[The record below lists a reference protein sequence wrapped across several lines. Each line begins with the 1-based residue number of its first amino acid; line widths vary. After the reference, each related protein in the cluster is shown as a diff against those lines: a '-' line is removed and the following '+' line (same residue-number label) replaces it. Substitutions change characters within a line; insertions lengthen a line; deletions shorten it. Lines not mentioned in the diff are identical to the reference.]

1 MSCWTDQ
8 WKDFVTRTSYL
19 QTLAEEKISND
30 QFWRSYGI
38 YDQALMYSGYPG
50 EILAKISSYISPG
63 ATLLDIGAGTGA
75 FAIPLSRKTAQTIA
89 VDPSEYQ
96 LQILSE
102 KARREGLT
110 NIVTIKKEWK
120 DVLPSEISSVL
131 ASSVDISDADISG
144 EHVSGADISRKHM
157 SKADNATVDY
167 SLAAYSLFDEDIE
180 HFLIKMIDATK
191 KVVFIVFR
199 ANGIDSLHEFAY
211 GPRPYADYNC
221 LYHILKDLGYQF
233 DAMLFP
239 RNYSLPI
246 DLVLQQY
253 RFCKKSHEELLGHLS
268 LESRLEE
275 RADGIWASFQAT
287 DALLYLIR

>member
-8 WKDFVTRTSYL
+8 WKDFVTRSSYL
-19 QTLAEEKISND
+19 QTLVEEEISND

-50 EILAKISSYISPG
+50 EVLSKISSFISPD

-102 KARREGLT
+102 KARQEGLT
-110 NIVTIKKEWK
+110 NIFTIKKEWK
-120 DVLPSEISSVL
+120 DVLLFEISEACVSG
-131 ASSVDISDADISG
+131 VDISDS
-144 EHVSGADISRKHM
+144 
-157 SKADNATVDY
+157 DNSAVDY

-180 HFLIKMIDATK
+180 HFLTKMIDVTEK
-191 KVVFIVFR
+191 GIFIVFR
-199 ANGIDSLHEFAY
+199 AEGVDSLNEFAF
-211 GPRPYADYNC
+211 GPRPYADYTC
-221 LYHILKDLGYQF
+221 LYHILNDLGYRF
-233 DAMLFP
+233 DVTLFP

-246 DLVLQQY
+246 DLVFKQY
-253 RFCKKSHEELLGHLS
+253 RFCKKGHEELLDHLS
-268 LESRLEE
+268 REGRLEE
-275 RADGIWASFQAT
+275 RADSKWASFRAT

>member
-8 WKDFVTRTSYL
+8 WKDFVTRSSYL

-50 EILAKISSYISPG
+50 EILAKISSFISPG
-63 ATLLDIGAGTGA
+63 ETLLDIGAGTGA
-75 FAIPLSRKTAQTIA
+75 FAIPLSRKTSRTIA

-102 KARREGLT
+102 KARREGLK

-120 DVLPSEISSVL
+120 YVLPSEISAASVSGV
-131 ASSVDISDADISG
+131 AISGGDISG
-144 EHVSGADISRKHM
+144 ERIPRSDIDIP
-157 SKADNATVDY
+157 AVDY

-180 HFLIKMIDATK
+180 QFLTKMIDVTRRG
-191 KVVFIVFR
+191 VFIVFR
-199 ANGIDSLHEFAY
+199 AEGIDPLNKFAY
-211 GPRPYADYNC
+211 GPRPFADYTC
-221 LYHILKDLGYQF
+221 LHHILNDLGYQF
-233 DAMLFP
+233 DVMLFP
-239 RNYSLPI
+239 RKYSLPMN
-246 DLVLQQY
+246 LVFQQH
-253 RFCKKSHEELLGHLS
+253 RFCKMGGEELLGYLS
-268 LESRLEE
+268 REGRLEE
-275 RADGIWASFQAT
+275 RADGKWASFQTA

>member
-19 QTLAEEKISND
+19 QTLADEKISND

-50 EILAKISSYISPG
+50 EILAKISSNISPG

-102 KARREGLT
+102 SARQEDLT

-120 DVLPSEISSVL
+120 DVLPSEISAACV
-131 ASSVDISDADISG
+131 SG
-144 EHVSGADISRKHM
+144 HVSKD
-157 SKADNATVDY
+157 DNSAVDY

-180 HFLIKMIDATK
+180 HFLTKMIDATK
-191 KVVFIVFR
+191 KGVFIVFR
-199 ANGIDSLHEFAY
+199 AKGIDSLNEFAY
-211 GPRPYADYNC
+211 GPRPYADYTC
-221 LYHILKDLGYQF
+221 LYNILKDLGYRF
-233 DAMLFP
+233 DVMLFP
-239 RNYSLPI
+239 RNYSLPM
-246 DLVLQQY
+246 DLVFQQY

-268 LESRLEE
+268 REGRLEE
-275 RADGIWASFQAT
+275 RADGKWASFQAT
-287 DALLYLIR
+287 DALIYLIR